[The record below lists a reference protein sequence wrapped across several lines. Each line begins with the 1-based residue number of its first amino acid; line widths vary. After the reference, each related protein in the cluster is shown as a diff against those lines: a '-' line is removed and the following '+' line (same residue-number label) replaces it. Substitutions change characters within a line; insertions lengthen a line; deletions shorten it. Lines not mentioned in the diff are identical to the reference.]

1 MFILAF
7 HLDAHQDKHK
17 TSAQLCLLSPSGPT
31 LYQSLTQE
39 AIMPGQSISALD
51 AFLLRLEPA
60 WTLDCAGLSACL
72 AVLPLGN
79 LTVPKSAFD
88 L

>member
-7 HLDAHQDKHK
+7 HLDAHQDKHN
-17 TSAQLCLLSPSGPT
+17 TSAQL
-31 LYQSLTQE
+31 
-39 AIMPGQSISALD
+39 SISALD

-60 WTLDCAGLSACL
+60 WTLNCAGLSACL

-88 L
+88 LQCCLHAAYTPQQIRLEKATT